1 MLPFTGVAIM
11 QLVERGKL
19 TLDADIAPL
28 VPDFPLQGH
37 HVTVRELLNH
47 TSGVVDYHYL
57 GDAIDGTSR
66 TPRSLPEL
74 IALFSNCPWVH
85 DPGTTWDWSISGF
98 ALLASIVE
106 KVSGLSYD
114 DYPEA
119 EHLRACAGLKS
130 TALCDDFTFTCDS
143 RHGYRRCT
151 QRTRAGRGKR
161 HGVQRRP
168 ALLAALSAIC
178 TRHGAA
184 ARAQELTAQSLALM
198 STAVGPTLKMSPDRP
213 GHALWARAHAQ
224 S

>member
-1 MLPFTGVAIM
+1 ETVYHIVGPMLPFTGVAIM

-47 TSGVVDYHYL
+47 TSGIVDYHYL

-74 IALFSNCPWVH
+74 IALFSNRPWVNE
-85 DPGTTWDWSISGF
+85 PGTTWDWSISGF

-114 DYPEA
+114 DYMKQNIFVP
-119 EHLRACAGLKS
+119 AGLKS
-130 TALCDDFTFTCDS
+130 TALCD
-143 RHGYRRCT
+143 
-151 QRTRAGRGKR
+151 
-161 HGVQRRP
+161 
-168 ALLAALSAIC
+168 
-178 TRHGAA
+178 
-184 ARAQELTAQSLALM
+184 
-198 STAVGPTLKMSPDRP
+198 
-213 GHALWARAHAQ
+213 
-224 S
+224 